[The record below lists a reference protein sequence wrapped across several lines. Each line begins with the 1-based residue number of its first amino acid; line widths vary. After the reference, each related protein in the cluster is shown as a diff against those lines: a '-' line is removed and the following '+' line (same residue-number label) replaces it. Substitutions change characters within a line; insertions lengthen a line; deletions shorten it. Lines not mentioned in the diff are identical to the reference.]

1 MRLRML
7 RRFATGL
14 AIVPLLAGLAFA
26 SAPGMFVCRG
36 DNVPRVECCCP
47 GAAHGVLP
55 DRNPVLGP
63 GCCCDV
69 SQLQQPPTAD
79 PAVPRVTAPVTP
91 DAASAPMARVEVGT
105 MSPLARAWR
114 AERFARP
121 PPLSLPI
128 LLGKQSFLI

>member
-14 AIVPLLAGLAFA
+14 AIVPLLAGLAVA
-26 SAPGMFVCRG
+26 STPGMFVCRG

-47 GAAHGVLP
+47 GAAHGALP
-55 DRNPVLGP
+55 ATNAVVGP

-69 SQLQQPPTAD
+69 SQLEAPPSAD
-79 PAVPRVTAPVTP
+79 PAAPRVTAPVTP

-105 MSPLARAWR
+105 MSPPARVWR

-128 LLGKQSFLI
+128 LLSKQSFLL